1 MLMEGARSE
10 FAHVRQGSEF
20 RPLRVLTAEQRADSA
35 RSIENLKDE
44 ITRLAGHL
52 NAANHRFLILIA
64 EFDRREGWSD
74 GGTQSCAHWLN
85 WKCGIDMG
93 TAREKVRVARALETL
108 PRISA
113 AMARGE
119 VSYSKVRAMT
129 RVACS
134 GTEEYFLS
142 IALHGTADHVE
153 KLVRGHRRAKDSEEL
168 SRDAKQQ
175 ASRYF
180 SYRYDDDGSLILHGR
195 VPAEVG
201 ASLLRA
207 LQAGMDE
214 LPPPDVSAETPT
226 VKSEIQVRRAD
237 ALGLIAESFMKNGPA
252 SMNGGD
258 RNLISVHVSA
268 ETLHHKEAGC
278 CEIVEGPS
286 IAAETA
292 RRLACDASVVAIIE
306 NEDGEPLN
314 VGRKTRT
321 ISSPLRRF
329 LNARDRGC
337 RFPGCT
343 NTRWVDAHHIHHWA
357 NGGETKPSNL
367 VSLCRFHHRAVH
379 EGRVRVVR
387 CELPV
392 DRKGCNA
399 TPVDSAHNAQR
410 RTDNHSWIRFV
421 LPNGQSF
428 DSVAPHHVHPFD
440 WTQLPSAHEERGIH
454 INERTA
460 GTRWSGESM
469 DYGLAV
475 EVLLHQARRAQ
486 GDSVTRPAAI

>member
-1 MLMEGARSE
+1 MEVAGSE
-10 FAHVRQGSEF
+10 HVDVRQGASF
-20 RPLRVLTAEQRADSA
+20 RPPRVLTDEQRAESA

-85 WKCGIDMG
+85 WKCGISMV
-93 TAREKVRVARALETL
+93 TAREKVRVARALESL
-108 PRISA
+108 PKISA
-113 AMARGE
+113 SMARGE
-119 VSYSKVRAMT
+119 LSYWKVRELT
-129 RVACS
+129 RVACE
-134 GTEEYFLS
+134 GTEEYLLS

-153 KLVRGHRRAKDSEEL
+153 NTVRGLRRAKDAEEL
-168 SRDAKQQ
+168 SKEAQQQ
-175 ASRYF
+175 ANRSVRYQ
-180 SYRYDDDGSLILHGR
+180 YDEDGSLILKAR
-195 VPAEVG
+195 LPAEVG
-201 ASLLRA
+201 ALVLKA
-207 LQAGMDE
+207 LQSAMDLAPQPDAPVGASE
-214 LPPPDVSAETPT
+214 QPPSWAA
-226 VKSEIQVRRAD
+226 RRAD
-237 ALGLIAESFMKNGPA
+237 ALGLLAESFLEHGPGA
-252 SMNGGD
+252 LNGGD
-258 RNLISVHVSA
+258 RNLVTVHVAA
-268 ETLHHKEAGC
+268 ETLRHKEAGC
-278 CEIVEGPS
+278 CEFEEGPS

-367 VSLCRFHHRAVH
+367 VSLCRFHHRMVH
-379 EGRVRVVR
+379 EGGVLIQV
-387 CELPV
+387 L
-392 DRKGCNA
+392 DDGA
-399 TPVDSAHNAQR
+399 
-410 RTDNHSWIRFV
+410 IRFV
-421 LPNGQSF
+421 QLNGQSF
-428 DSVAPHHVHPFD
+428 DSVAPGHVHPFD
-440 WTQLPSAHEERGIH
+440 WTELPTEHEVRGIH

-460 GTRWSGESM
+460 ATRWTGESM

-475 EVLLHQARRAQ
+475 EVLLHQARRTR
-486 GDSVTRPAAI
+486 GDGVSRSAGGLTFGARLGAANAAHDIWKSVGT